1 MSCFF
6 CQDYS
11 YKEKYNID
19 INKKNT
25 NNYTFLETKYNNI
38 NENTYI
44 NTFSERNHEKD
55 FQIIEYPE
63 KKNTDDTN
71 ENNESTI
78 LITIDEKNIRN
89 LNKENY
95 IKSINILKYKNEK
108 KDKNFSIKNPFIR
121 NLKKEN
127 IENGKFYN
135 KKPNIIYDEYL
146 NNKQEKQILLKLK
159 NKTLKI
165 ENNNLK
171 YHKIKNFSER
181 IESKL
186 ID

>member
-78 LITIDEKNIRN
+78 IITIDEKNIRN

-95 IKSINILKYKNEK
+95 IKKIILN
-108 KDKNFSIKNPFIR
+108 
-121 NLKKEN
+121 
-127 IENGKFYN
+127 
-135 KKPNIIYDEYL
+135 
-146 NNKQEKQILLKLK
+146 Q
-159 NKTLKI
+159 
-165 ENNNLK
+165 
-171 YHKIKNFSER
+171 
-181 IESKL
+181 
-186 ID
+186 